1 MVQLRTSDSAA
12 DYRVQDPP
20 FADERDRYLSH
31 CAAHGARPAVL
42 KVKRNELLWIA
53 RRLGPDVSPAARI
66 SWNSSA
72 LNFALARGV
81 GSAGDP
87 ATAMPDPI
95 NHAVVLGPI
104 KAKPFGSPR
113 EVRGQP

>member
-1 MVQLRTSDSAA
+1 M
-12 DYRVQDPP
+12 DY
-20 FADERDRYLSH
+20 
-31 CAAHGARPAVL
+31 ARFWPRAEMSG
-42 KVKRNELLWIA
+42 R
-53 RRLGPDVSPAARI
+53 VSPAARI

-95 NHAVVLGPI
+95 DDADVLGPI